1 MYYCKNIKYDP
12 KIYPLELYPGPTIPP
27 AWPCRLWPS
36 DDDDDD
42 DGDGDDDDDDND
54 AHKVFTNSE
63 KRSAG
68 EVLEVKRCNYS
79 QNRA

>member
-1 MYYCKNIKYDP
+1 MMKCVFV
-12 KIYPLELYPGPTIPP
+12 
-27 AWPCRLWPS
+27 CVS
-36 DDDDDD
+36 DDDDD
-42 DGDGDDDDDDND
+42 GNGDDDDDDND

>member
-1 MYYCKNIKYDP
+1 MRS
-12 KIYPLELYPGPTIPP
+12 EPP
-27 AWPCRLWPS
+27 ARPCRLWPS

-42 DGDGDDDDDDND
+42 DGNGDD